1 MPSQGTIG
9 CFPWHGATFL
19 SPVRRKLACR
29 HGGPAEALRLGE
41 AWALAWAWAWAW
53 ATLLSEEITDTSS
66 SSSISGLVS
75 A

>member
-1 MPSQGTIG
+1 MPSQGTVG

-41 AWALAWAWAWAW
+41 AWAWAWAW

-66 SSSISGLVS
+66 SSISGLVS